1 VFTLTL
7 INPDYMKPLIYDPR
21 GHLAILVAVILQLL
35 GILVIKRILDIK
47 I

>member
-1 VFTLTL
+1 
-7 INPDYMKPLIYDPR
+7 MKPLLYDQR
-21 GHLAILVAVILQLL
+21 GHIAILVAVILQLM